1 MILIKEKILSFS
13 KRKLSLFYILFSLI
27 IISTFNVISNG
38 NLFASENLLRFEH
51 TMNNRR
57 QSAIEQIEV
66 WVYENLNLNY
76 YEFSYEKS
84 FIHRYRSFVWLV
96 DIKVD
101 GETIKSIYVNDLTN
115 EIEEVPAPEE
125 FPSYSIEV
133 NGMNVTLLDSS
144 ILLTDVVPKI
154 SVIKEAG
161 EQVVLAVYNR
171 FGVDLD
177 GAVVR
182 LMISS
187 NITEYSRSVS
197 SFVYLEEILYDGRS
211 ITREFYIALNL
222 VSKEILRIYRWPFTG

>member
-1 MILIKEKILSFS
+1 
-13 KRKLSLFYILFSLI
+13 
-27 IISTFNVISNG
+27 
-38 NLFASENLLRFEH
+38 
-51 TMNNRR
+51 MNNRR
-57 QSAIEQIEV
+57 QSAVEQIET

-84 FIHRYRSFVWLV
+84 FIHRNRSLVWLV

-115 EIEEVPAPEE
+115 EIKKVPAPEE

-144 ILLTDVVPKI
+144 ILLTDVVPEV
-154 SVIKEAG
+154 SVIEEAG
-161 EQVVLAVYNR
+161 EQVILAIYNR

-182 LMISS
+182 LMISP
-187 NITEYSRSVS
+187 NVTRSVS

-211 ITREFYIALNL
+211 ITREFYISLNL
-222 VSKEILRIYRWPFTG
+222 VSQEILRIYRGPFTG